1 MDSAAELPTV
11 TAIVIGYR
19 DEPWLERSVK
29 AVLASTGV
37 VADVVVVDN
46 GCTDGGVE
54 RVRPLNGVTVVEPE
68 RNTGFAGGCNLGV
81 SRATG
86 DYIALVNADAIVE
99 PDALDAL
106 VRVARR
112 SGVGIATAS
121 IRLADQP
128 DVINSAGND
137 IHCTG
142 VSWSGGFGEK
152 AVDHDEERDAFA
164 ASGAGMAVRRST
176 WNELG
181 GFDEVFFAYY
191 EDADLSI
198 RTWQRGLR
206 VVYVPDAVILHRYEF
221 GRRSEKYFLLERN
234 RLLMV
239 LGCYEQRTL
248 WYLGPLLVLMEI
260 GLLLL
265 AAREGWWRQ
274 KLEGWG
280 WLLRHRREVRTRR
293 SVLQSA
299 RVVRDA
305 DLVHLFSD
313 DLLPGNYEVPSW
325 WPKLNR
331 IVRAYWRAVEGRL
344 AT

>member
-11 TAIVIGYR
+11 TAIVIAYL
-19 DEPWLERSVK
+19 DEPWLEQSVK

-54 RVRPLNGVTVVEPE
+54 HVRLLDGVTVVEPE
-68 RNTGFAGGCNLGV
+68 GNTGFAGGCNLGA

-86 DYIALVNADAIVE
+86 DYVALVNADAIVE
-99 PDALDAL
+99 PDALKAL
-106 VRVARR
+106 LRVAGR

-121 IRLADQP
+121 VRLADQP

-152 AVDHDEERDAFA
+152 AVDHAVERDAFA
-164 ASGAGMAVRRST
+164 ASGAGMVMRRST

-181 GFDEVFFAYY
+181 GFDDLFFAYY

-198 RTWQRGLR
+198 RAWQRGLR
-206 VVYVPDAVILHRYEF
+206 VVYVPEAVILHRYEF
-221 GRRSEKYFLLERN
+221 GRRPEKYFLLERN
-234 RLLMV
+234 RLLLV
-239 LGCYEQRTL
+239 LGCYEGRTL
-248 WYLGPLLVLMEI
+248 WYLAPLLVSMEI
-260 GLLLL
+260 GFLVL
-265 AAREGWWRQ
+265 AVREGWWRQ
-274 KLEGWG
+274 KIEGWG
-280 WLLRHRREVRTRR
+280 WLFRHPREVQARR
-293 SVLQSA
+293 SRLQAA
-299 RVVRDA
+299 RVVGDA

-313 DLLPGNYEVPSW
+313 DLLPGNYEAPRW
-325 WPKLNR
+325 WPKFNR
-331 IVRAYWRAVEGRL
+331 LVRAYWRAVERRV